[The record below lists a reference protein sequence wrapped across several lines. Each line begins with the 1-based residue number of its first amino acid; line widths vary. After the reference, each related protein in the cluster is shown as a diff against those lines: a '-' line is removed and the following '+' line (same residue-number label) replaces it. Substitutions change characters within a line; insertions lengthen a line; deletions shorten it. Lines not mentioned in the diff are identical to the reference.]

1 MSRKKKCTVPHDT
14 ELCKAQSR
22 TFYKD
27 VQGKMVYITVTIQD
41 IPRKAAVLK
50 NSCRSVGEYMK
61 LLADVVD
68 AL

>member
-1 MSRKKKCTVPHDT
+1 MAHKKKRTAPHST

-27 VQGKMVYITVTIQD
+27 VQGKMVYITVTVQN